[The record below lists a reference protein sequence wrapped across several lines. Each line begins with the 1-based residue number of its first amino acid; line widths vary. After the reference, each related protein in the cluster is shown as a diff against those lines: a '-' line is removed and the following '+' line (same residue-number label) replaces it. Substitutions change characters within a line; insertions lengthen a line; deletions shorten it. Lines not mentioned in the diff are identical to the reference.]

1 MECETLGQVLVTAKI
16 ESLRDLFNVEQGMLS
31 ANQVRTVEVTDAL
44 VDTGATMLSI
54 PSRYIRQL
62 GLKRYR
68 MGRVRTSAGIVERGM
83 YEAIRLTVQGRFC
96 TVDVCQ
102 VPDDCSVLIGQ
113 IPLEGLDLVVD
124 TVGRKLI
131 GNPAHGGEHMAENL

>member
-31 ANQVRTVEVTDAL
+31 ADQVRTVEVTE
-44 VDTGATMLSI
+44 ATMLSI